1 MASGTTGSIWG
12 TFQWGASG
20 PQGNTYTGPL
30 ISSIIYQAQRM
41 AGVLRMPG
49 FTGSPEDMSDG
60 LLRLNA
66 TVDQWAA
73 KKAYAFSETFQQFSL
88 TPNHNPYLIGPAV
101 VSPPDFKVAMRPIRL
116 EENGATLILTNVTP
130 NVDIPIQVRDADWW
144 NNQRVKTL
152 ATNVPTD
159 VYYESDFPNGALSFW
174 PVPNFAYGIR
184 LRLWTFVTQFAS
196 VTQQLVA
203 PPAYLDA
210 LIKTLAEQLVL
221 MYPGTMMPPS
231 LPMEAVR
238 ARAAVLGNNSK
249 SPKIPSADFGT
260 AGGRSSSEFNYY
272 SGGPSR

>member
-1 MASGTTGSIWG
+1 
-12 TFQWGASG
+12 
-20 PQGNTYTGPL
+20 
-30 ISSIIYQAQRM
+30 M